1 VKALLVL
8 ALAITAASAY
18 AKPPPAMQANI
29 YSGYAT
35 PANILRGIARVESDE
50 RDKALGDD
58 GLSRGRMQLNKRY
71 DAERAAKWGHFDP
84 FVAVDS
90 VRIADCI
97 LMENLKLLGSWDAAI
112 TAYRWGVMGEKRNGI
127 DRAYVDKVLKE
138 GTR

>member
-1 VKALLVL
+1 MRAALVL
-8 ALAITAASAY
+8 ALMLACSVLY
-18 AKPPPAMQANI
+18 AKPPDL

-50 RDKALGDD
+50 QDKALGDD

-71 DAERAAKWGHFDP
+71 DAERADKWGRFDP
-84 FVAVDS
+84 FIAADAI
-90 VRIADCI
+90 RIADCI
-97 LMENLKLLGSWDAAI
+97 LMENLRLLGSWDAAI
-112 TAYRWGVMGEKRNGI
+112 TAYRWGVTGEKRHGI